1 MTEPTP
7 LEPNLTVAESLAAP
21 PPVEPVVR
29 HARPRWPGILAFAF
43 ALLAVAGVAA
53 GIVLATSDLF
63 LAATYTAWGA
73 IGASALA
80 VLLGLIAVIGRLG
93 RGLGTAGLVL
103 GVVANPYLLTI
114 ALDRIGGL
122 WS

>member
-1 MTEPTP
+1 VTEPTP
-7 LEPNLTVAESLAAP
+7 TVADSLAAP
-21 PPVEPVVR
+21 PPAEPVVKR
-29 HARPRWPGILAFAF
+29 RRPRWPGILSFVF

-63 LAATYTAWGA
+63 ALATYTAWGA
-73 IGASALA
+73 IAASALA
-80 VLLGLIAVIGRLG
+80 VLLGLIAVSGRFG
-93 RGLGTAGLVL
+93 RGIGTAGMVL

-122 WS
+122 WA